1 MRIPV
6 KTDWHNERIT
16 ESQLQM
22 IQRIVRESDVPL
34 EPFEGKTRGEAAV
47 WIEKNKTRARS
58 C

>member
-6 KTDWHNERIT
+6 KTDWHNESIT